1 MRCVH
6 VPKQRELSN
15 PKFRRWYLDI
25 ELILRKLLDLRYLSA
40 VRLDQIQRSQ
50 FQVAL
55 LELQL
60 RP

>member
-40 VRLDQIQRSQ
+40 VRLDQIPQSQ
-50 FQVAL
+50 
-55 LELQL
+55 
-60 RP
+60 

>member
-6 VPKQRELSN
+6 APKRREMSN

-40 VRLDQIQRSQ
+40 LRLDQIPQSQ
-50 FQVAL
+50 LQVVL